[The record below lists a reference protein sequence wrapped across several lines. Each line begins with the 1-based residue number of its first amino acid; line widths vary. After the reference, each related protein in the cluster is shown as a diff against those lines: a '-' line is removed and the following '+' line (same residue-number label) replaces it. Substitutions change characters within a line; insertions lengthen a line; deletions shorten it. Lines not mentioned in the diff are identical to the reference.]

1 MYYVTTG
8 KWQSDAKLDARIE
21 NEKEAILELNI
32 FQEVKFTPVD
42 ARLLQRLYNSA
53 KNRLSKSITFSRR
66 VTLPSLPGVQE
77 LCLGYLPVD
86 EYLNSL
92 RTT

>member
-8 KWQSDAKLDARIE
+8 KWQSDPKLDARIE
-21 NEKEAILELNI
+21 NEKEALLELNI

-53 KNRLSKSITFSRR
+53 KNRLSKSITFSGKM
-66 VTLPSLPGVQE
+66 TLPSLPGVQE
-77 LCLGYLPVD
+77 SALL
-86 EYLNSL
+86 SL
-92 RTT
+92 AVLAIQKLME